1 MWNTLAYSM
10 GPLVLFWESNSQQ
23 AHGRHSVT
31 IYQDVAKRNKQFSD
45 GKGNSFV
52 IGAECK
58 STIDQ

>member
-1 MWNTLAYSM
+1 M